1 MGDRL
6 KGDLSLEELVNS
18 VHGNL
23 LSLADFI
30 PEAQFALKMVE
41 NGFESHLRLRLA
53 FYELLQGLQE
63 LLKTLEAWM
72 HADRQN
78 DVRTKID
85 MIRDMKTQ
93 IQGVLDAAISKNAKP
108 GTEEGGSGDH
118 G

>member
-53 FYELLQGLQE
+53 FYELLQGLHS
-63 LLKTLEAWM
+63 L
-72 HADRQN
+72 
-78 DVRTKID
+78 
-85 MIRDMKTQ
+85 
-93 IQGVLDAAISKNAKP
+93 
-108 GTEEGGSGDH
+108 
-118 G
+118 